1 MPVNNIQKKLTAFVV
16 DDESESLQVLV
27 DDLRRSAEISE
38 VYAFSS
44 YAEAT
49 LPLLELQPDVLFL
62 DVEMPGKSGLD
73 FLDSIRPRISFAFHV
88 VFYTGY
94 GHYMLDAIRHSASDF
109 LLKPYKEEELRT
121 VLTRLSQLP
130 LTFSA
135 AGVPA
140 AITDSSRRKVAV
152 QTVSELLLLSV
163 EQILMARYIRA
174 QRTWLLTL
182 TDGSSYRLR
191 VGMSADELL
200 ALNTSLVQINS
211 GSIVNLIYLTAV
223 ENTTHRCRFC
233 PPYEDIELFASRRFY
248 SKLRERFD
256 LL

>member
-1 MPVNNIQKKLTAFVV
+1 MPANSTRKRLTAFVV
-16 DDESESLQVLV
+16 DDESESLAVLA
-27 DDLRRSAEISE
+27 DDLRRSPEIAE
-38 VYAFSS
+38 VHTFSS

-62 DVEMPGKSGLD
+62 DVEVPGKNGLD

-94 GHYMLDAIRHSASDF
+94 GHYMLDAIRHSAFDF
-109 LLKPYKEEELRT
+109 LLKPYKESELQA
-121 VLTRLSQLP
+121 VLARLSSL
-130 LTFSA
+130 
-135 AGVPA
+135 PA
-140 AITDSSRRKVAV
+140 AVPVTGLPAGFPEALRRKVAV

-163 EQILMARYIRA
+163 EQILMACYIRA

-200 ALNTSLVQINS
+200 GLHTSLVQINS
-211 GSIVNLIYLTAV
+211 GSIVNLVYLTAV
-223 ENTTHRCRFC
+223 ENSTHRCRFC
-233 PPYEDIELFASRRFY
+233 PPYDDIELYASRRYY